1 MTSTQDFLTTFQAAE
16 LAGVKPDTIKA
27 WKRQRLLPETGRKG
41 PHGVALYAR
50 ADVLEV
56 MRQKGISLLQQKQDV
71 LPEVTSGS
79 TEIERLSR
87 QVDELRAEL
96 AEVRERHSRTF
107 REIARLAVNV
117 D

>member
-1 MTSTQDFLTTFQAAE
+1 MTNTQDFLTTFDAAE
-16 LAGVKPDTIKA
+16 MAGVKPDTIKA

-56 MRQKGISLLQQKQDV
+56 MRQKGISLPQQKQDE
-71 LPEVTSGS
+71 LPGVATDAGEV
-79 TEIERLSR
+79 ERLKR
-87 QVDELRAEL
+87 EIAEVRAEL
-96 AEVRERHSRTF
+96 AEVRERYGRTF